1 MRILAWVRDFWR
13 GVPLDECGRVV
24 PPRKV
29 NDLSEYEIKTRVRGN
44 REKARQQLA
53 EYTRRAIEI
62 GD

>member
-1 MRILAWVRDFWR
+1 MRILAWVRDWMR
-13 GVPLDECGRVV
+13 GVPVRECGRV
-24 PPRKV
+24 PRKV

-53 EYTRRAIEI
+53 EYTRRAREI

>member
-1 MRILAWVRDFWR
+1 VRIPAWVRDFWR
-13 GVPLDECGRVV
+13 GVPLDECGRV
-24 PPRKV
+24 PRKV
-29 NDLSEYEIKTRVRGN
+29 NDLSEMEIKTRVRGN